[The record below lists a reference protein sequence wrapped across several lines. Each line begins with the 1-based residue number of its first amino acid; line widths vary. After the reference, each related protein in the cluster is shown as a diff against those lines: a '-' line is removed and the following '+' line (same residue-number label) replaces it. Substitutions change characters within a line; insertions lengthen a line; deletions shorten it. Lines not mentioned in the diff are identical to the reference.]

1 MQNKPLS
8 GSIIKKIINNIAKR
22 PINGVT
28 RSPHRQSDVFSATS
42 EPKNR
47 RSKFR
52 APPPKK

>member
-42 EPKNR
+42 EPKNT
-47 RSKFR
+47 
-52 APPPKK
+52 